1 MRIGITYDLRS
12 EYLAMGY
19 SELETAEFDRPDTID
34 AIEGAL
40 RSLGHATDRIGHVRQ
55 LVDRLAT
62 GDRWDLVFNIC
73 EGMYGRAREAQVPA
87 LLEAFDIPCVFSDP
101 LVLALS
107 LDKALTKT
115 VLRASGI
122 PTPDFAV
129 IAELPD
135 VESMSLPFPVFAKP
149 IGEGTGK
156 GVTPAS
162 RIASR
167 QSLRSVCEDLLA
179 RFRQPV
185 LVERFLPGR
194 EFTIGVLGTADDARV
209 LGTMEI
215 LLLEAAEAGV
225 YSYVNKEECEERV
238 TYRLVRPDADESV
251 REAEDIALRAWGAL
265 GCRDGGR
272 IDLRC
277 DEHGRPHF
285 LEVNPLA
292 GLHPQHSDLPILC
305 TLLGIPY
312 IELIDRIVRS
322 AARRVRPAVAVH

>member
-1 MRIGITYDLRS
+1 
-12 EYLAMGY
+12 
-19 SELETAEFDRPDTID
+19 
-34 AIEGAL
+34 
-40 RSLGHATDRIGHVRQ
+40 VRQ
-55 LVDRLAT
+55 LVDRLAA

-73 EGMYGRAREAQVPA
+73 EGMCGRAREAQVPA
-87 LLEAFDIPCVFSDP
+87 LLEAYDIPCVFSDP

-135 VESMSLPFPVFAKP
+135 IDSVALPFPVFAKP
-149 IGEGTGK
+149 LAEGTGK

-162 RIASR
+162 RISDRRA
-167 QSLRSVCEDLLA
+167 LREVCQDLLA

-194 EFTIGVLGTADDARV
+194 EFTIGVLGTAEDARV

-215 LLLEAAEAGV
+215 LLLESAEAGV

-238 TYRLVRPDADESV
+238 AYRLARPAEDESV
-251 REAEDIALRAWGAL
+251 REAESIALRAWRAL

-312 IELIDRIVRS
+312 VELIDRIVRS
-322 AARRVRPAVAVH
+322 AARRVRPAVPVP